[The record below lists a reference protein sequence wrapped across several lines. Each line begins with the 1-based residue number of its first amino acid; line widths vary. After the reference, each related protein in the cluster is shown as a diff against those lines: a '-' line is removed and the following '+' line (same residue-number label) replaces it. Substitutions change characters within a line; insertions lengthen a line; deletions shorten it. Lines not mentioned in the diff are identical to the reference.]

1 MESDKSESR
10 AAGVAIEALEGR
22 QYLSWGTF
30 PRLINQDV
38 AVSSYPNIVGTGE
51 TIAILDSGVNYNDP
65 VLGGGFGAGFKVV
78 DGYDFVDHDTDPM
91 DEDGHGTGV
100 ATLAAGGTYTY
111 NGQTYQGVAPGA
123 RIVALRIDDGSG
135 NISDATYTAALQW
148 VLDHQAEYN
157 IVAVNISEGGNAV
170 FDSPTTQ
177 NSPYSGL
184 LAQLE
189 NKKVMV
195 AISSGN
201 DGLSLGEGV
210 EYPSAD
216 PSAFAIGGIE
226 SSDAIWSLT
235 SRGHNLD
242 LLAPGLNVP
251 TVYINEDHE
260 HIVLQATGTSF
271 SCPFVAGAAALLR
284 QVNPILTP
292 DEIMGILQTT
302 GHDVYD
308 SGTQLTFKRIN
319 LAAAISSATQGV
331 GGQAAAL
338 SSITNDNSI
347 AFAKNGTLYLSYY
360 DSGSGD
366 LMATSRAA
374 SGGWSATQIV
384 DQTGNVGKDSS
395 ILVDHNGN
403 AGIAYYDVANGD
415 LKYAHYNGSIWK
427 VLRVDGSSDVGLH
440 ASLAFDASNRPA
452 ISYYDNT
459 HKTLKFAY
467 WNGTKFVVSTLDS
480 TAAAGRSS
488 SVAWNPTAKTW
499 AVGYESHAH
508 GQFIFAQQA
517 SSKTPA
523 VWKKTIVDH
532 TSLGG
537 GQLSVAFGPKAQPAF
552 SYYDA
557 TTGKMKFA
565 QASGTTWKVGFL
577 SSSRSATTGT
587 TLFFDSTGANIVYFD
602 ATYGRVI
609 LADGSI
615 GKWTYFPLL
624 TNTASMIS
632 VAQGPSDQVDF
643 TFLQTDS
650 DSLHLLDVP

>member
-1 MESDKSESR
+1 MRSER
-10 AAGVAIEALEGR
+10 LTVEALEGR

-38 AVSSYPNIVGTGE
+38 AMSSYPNITGAGE
-51 TIAILDSGVNYNDP
+51 TIAILDTGVNYNDP
-65 VLGGGFGAGFKVV
+65 VLGGGFGAGHKVIA
-78 DGYDFVDHDTDPM
+78 GYDFVDHDSDPM
-91 DEDGHGTGV
+91 DKDGHGTGV
-100 ATLAAGGTYTY
+100 ATIAAGGTYTY
-111 NGQTYQGVAPGA
+111 NGQTYRGIAPGA
-123 RIVALRIDDGSG
+123 NIVALRIDDGSG
-135 NISDATYTAALQW
+135 NISNATYTAALQW
-148 VLDHQAEYN
+148 VLDHQAQYN
-157 IVAVNISEGGNAV
+157 IVAVNISEGGTAV
-170 FDSPTTQ
+170 YDSPTTL

-184 LAQLE
+184 LAQL
-189 NKKVMV
+189 NAKKVMI

-201 DGLSLGEGV
+201 DGLTLGEGV

-216 PSAFAIGGIE
+216 PSAFSIGGID
-226 SSDAIWSLT
+226 SNDAVWTLS

-251 TVYINEDHE
+251 TVYLNDAHE

-271 SCPFVAGAAALLR
+271 SCPFIAGAAALLR

-292 DEIMGILQTT
+292 DEIMGILQST
-302 GHDVYD
+302 GHNVYD

-319 LAAAISSATQGV
+319 LAAAISSASQGV
-331 GGQAAAL
+331 GGQTSALAAVT
-338 SSITNDNSI
+338 SDNAV
-347 AFAKNGTLYLSYY
+347 AFARNGTLWLSYY
-360 DSGSGD
+360 DSTSGD

-374 SGGWSATQIV
+374 AGGWSVTQIV
-384 DQTGNVGKDSS
+384 DQDGNVGKESS
-395 ILVDHNGN
+395 LSVDRNGN
-403 AGIAYYDVANGD
+403 PGIAYYDVANGD
-415 LKYAHYNGSIWK
+415 LKYAHYNGSVWNII
-427 VLRVDGSSDVGLH
+427 RVDSSSDVGLH
-440 ASLAFDASNRPA
+440 ASLAYDASNRPG

-459 HKTLKFAY
+459 HKALKFAY
-467 WNGTKFVVSTLDS
+467 WNGSKFVVSTVDS

-488 SVAWNPTAKTW
+488 SVAWNTTLKTW
-499 AVGYESHAH
+499 AIGYESHAH

-523 VWKKTIVDH
+523 VWKKTVVDH

-537 GQLSVAFGPKAQPAF
+537 GQLSVAFGPKAQPAL

-557 TTGKMKFA
+557 TSGKMKFA

-577 SSSRSATTGT
+577 GGSHSTATGT

-602 ATYGRVI
+602 ASSGKVM
-609 LADGSI
+609 LADGTI
-615 GKWTYFPLL
+615 GKWTYLTLL
-624 TNTASMIS
+624 TNSASMIS

-643 TFLQTDS
+643 TFLQSGS